1 MKPNESIKVVGEKK
15 IFFKRLVEDISNYK
29 MITLICLVLV
39 LIISII
45 IWTIAVAG
53 NVIVA
58 GGSTSVVQIMAN
70 VTEQYKR
77 DNKKDILYNSLGS
90 AAARV
95 GVTNHS
101 YAFGFLSKDIP
112 STPQPGDNQGNARQL
127 WEDER
132 IGRFVIARDYIALIY
147 HLPIGCE
154 IKPEQESLQFKSFD
168 GGEGTKLICQIY
180 NNRNFTW
187 QDAFGDQLVCSTG
200 KKNKFYTLTR
210 ESGSGTRDFFESKI
224 IKSKN
229 YETNQ
234 VASSSGSMYQA
245 IATVP
250 CSIGYIS
257 FSYIR
262 EIINNENLGKKTIA
276 SVIGNKTTK
285 PELPYK
291 IIDNNYE
298 FNPAY
303 SLTRPF
309 TGIINY
315 QGKQFGIVLSFIA
328 WILDPLPY
336 SKTKPKLRNGDYNPY
351 YVSTFKLT
359 EHDAAYW
366 YIKEGEEP
374 LSFDDI
380 LFLKYNNNTTFAK
393 SEQKTDNEKVPWNFN
408 LDYKSL
414 WDIIVERFPEKYQ
427 LYRGYEYNGM
437 GN

>member
-1 MKPNESIKVVGEKK
+1 MKPNESTKVVGEKNN
-15 IFFKRLVEDISNYK
+15 FFKRLVGEISHHK

-39 LIISII
+39 LVISII
-45 IWTIAVAG
+45 IWSIAAVN

-58 GGSTSVVQIMAN
+58 GGSTSVAQIMAN
-70 VTEQYKR
+70 VREQYKR
-77 DNKKDILYNSLGS
+77 DHKEDVLYNSLGS

-95 GVTNHS
+95 GVTNRS

-112 STPQPGDNQGNARQL
+112 STPQPGDNRGNARQL

-132 IGRFVIARDYIALIY
+132 IERFVIARDYIVLIY
-147 HLPIGCE
+147 HLPVDCE

-168 GGEGTKLICQIY
+168 GGEGTKLIRQIY
-180 NNRNFTW
+180 TNRNFTW
-187 QDAFGDQLVCSTG
+187 QDAFGEQLVCSTG
-200 KKNKFYTLTR
+200 NENKFYTLTR
-210 ESGSGTRDFFESKI
+210 ESGSGTRDFFESKVI
-224 IKSKN
+224 QSKN
-229 YETNQ
+229 HETNQ
-234 VASSSGSMYQA
+234 VASSNGSMYQA

-250 CSIGYIS
+250 GSIGYIS

-262 EIINNENLGKKTIA
+262 EIINNENLGKKAFA

-315 QGKQFGIVLSFIA
+315 QGKQFGRVLAFIA
-328 WILDPLPY
+328 WMLDPLPY
-336 SKTKPKLRNGDYNPY
+336 SKTKPKLRNGDDNPY
-351 YVSTFKLT
+351 YVPTFKLT

-366 YIKEGEEP
+366 YIKEGGEP
-374 LSFDDI
+374 LTFDDI
-380 LFLKYNNNTTFAK
+380 LFRKYNNNTTFAK
-393 SEQKTDNEKVPWNFN
+393 SGQKNDDEKVPWNFN
-408 LDYKSL
+408 PDYKSL
-414 WDIIVERFPEKYQ
+414 WDIIVERFSEKYQ
-427 LYRGYEYNGM
+427 LYRGY
-437 GN
+437 